1 MSGDGRTGYRDDIL
15 TPCQTHDTGTISRTW
30 TSAGRLAQRG
40 HRRHPRRLSCPQRR
54 ARGISAMHH
63 DHVEMTWSEAV
74 TALAVLG
81 LITWL
86 LFL

>member
-1 MSGDGRTGYRDDIL
+1 MDD
-15 TPCQTHDTGTISRTW
+15 
-30 TSAGRLAQRG
+30 
-40 HRRHPRRLSCPQRR
+40 
-54 ARGISAMHH
+54 

-86 LFL
+86 FLV

>member
-1 MSGDGRTGYRDDIL
+1 MQRDL
-15 TPCQTHDTGTISRTW
+15 
-30 TSAGRLAQRG
+30 
-40 HRRHPRRLSCPQRR
+40 
-54 ARGISAMHH
+54 
-63 DHVEMTWSEAV
+63 VEMTWSEAV

>member
-1 MSGDGRTGYRDDIL
+1 
-15 TPCQTHDTGTISRTW
+15 
-30 TSAGRLAQRG
+30 
-40 HRRHPRRLSCPQRR
+40 
-54 ARGISAMHH
+54 MHH

-86 LFL
+86 LLR

>member
-1 MSGDGRTGYRDDIL
+1 
-15 TPCQTHDTGTISRTW
+15 
-30 TSAGRLAQRG
+30 
-40 HRRHPRRLSCPQRR
+40 
-54 ARGISAMHH
+54 MHY

-74 TALAVLG
+74 TALTVLG

>member
-1 MSGDGRTGYRDDIL
+1 MDD
-15 TPCQTHDTGTISRTW
+15 
-30 TSAGRLAQRG
+30 
-40 HRRHPRRLSCPQRR
+40 
-54 ARGISAMHH
+54 

-86 LFL
+86 FLL